1 MKKLIIAVIVIGGL
15 ASGGYAISK
24 YQLKNSW
31 LDGVKEKVKRGDLVI
46 PVTASGT
53 VVPDEYIQIKSK
65 AGGQVQKIHVVPGQR
80 VKKGDIL
87 VELDPVDETR
97 NVEARQ
103 AEVNRLE
110 SAWEKTKT
118 TLINYQR
125 DLPWQT
131 LEAKAMLADAQSKF
145 TMAEYNWT
153 KMKEYRGSGVPGMEV
168 AAKQEEVAANSNFE
182 AAKAA
187 VDRAK
192 VGIDRAKS
200 NEEIILKTAQQDV
213 AQAEA
218 ALNQM
223 KKELET
229 AKQRLSETKI
239 VAPAD
244 GMVYR
249 VDVKQGEMI
258 QSGTQS
264 FTGGTPVLTL
274 ADSSAMFVMAQVDE
288 ADIGMIRDIAPD
300 FAKPGLTREL
310 TPEEVEE
317 YTRHISDSKDAE
329 KAQEDVN
336 KAAALRD
343 VLRGRPVEVTVD
355 AYRNE
360 SFTGVIERI
369 LPEPQ
374 NLANVIT
381 FQVRVRLVGKDLEK
395 LLALQADLSFT
406 TKSLSNVVLVKNDA
420 LFSEG
425 KQCFVY
431 VPVRK
436 NDRSPWDEEKKHV
449 KIGSTDGTFTEVV
462 EGLTENDEVWIE
474 RPEKTQREKEAS
486 KKS

>member
-1 MKKLIIAVIVIGGL
+1 MKKLIVAVVVIGGIG
-15 ASGGYAISK
+15 AGVWGISK

-31 LDGVKEKVKRGDLVI
+31 LDGKKDKAIRGNLVI

-53 VVPDEYIQIKSK
+53 VEPDQYIQIKSK
-65 AGGQVQKIHVVPGQR
+65 AGGQVMKIHVVPGKR
-80 VKKGDIL
+80 VAKGDVL

-110 SAWEKTKT
+110 SAWEKAKT
-118 TLINYQR
+118 TFVNYQR
-125 DLPWQT
+125 DLPLQSQ
-131 LEAKAMLADAQSKF
+131 EAVAMLADAKSKLD
-145 TMAEYNWT
+145 MADYNW
-153 KMKEYRGSGVPGMEV
+153 KRVQEYRQTDI
-168 AAKQEEVAANSNFE
+168 AAKQEEVATKSNYD
-182 AAKAA
+182 ASKAA
-187 VDRAK
+187 VDRAE
-192 VGIDRAKS
+192 VGVERAK
-200 NEEIILKTAQQDV
+200 NNQEIILKTAQQDV
-213 AQAEA
+213 DQAA
-218 ALNQM
+218 AMLNQM

-229 AKQRLSETKI
+229 AKQRLAETKI

-274 ADSSAMFVMAQVDE
+274 ADTSAMFVMAQVDE
-288 ADIGMIRDIAPD
+288 ADIGLIRDIAPD

-310 TPEEVEE
+310 TAEEVAD
-317 YTRHISDSKDAE
+317 YTRNVMKSKEKPTSQEVQQAQAVDS
-329 KAQEDVN
+329 
-336 KAAALRD
+336 
-343 VLRGRPVEVTVD
+343 VLSGRPVEVTVD

-374 NLANVIT
+374 NLVNVIT
-381 FQVRVRLVGKDLEK
+381 FRVRIRLVGEDLEK

-406 TKSLSNVVLVKNDA
+406 TKSLENVILVKNDA

-425 KQCFVY
+425 KDCFVY
-431 VPVRK
+431 VPWRP
-436 NDRSPWDEEKKHV
+436 NDRSPEDEQKRPV
-449 KIGSTDGTFTEVV
+449 RIGSTDGTYTEIVSGLN
-462 EGLTENDEVWIE
+462 EGEEVWIE